1 MFLGLHELS
10 RPQENEGAQEKETQT
25 GLFSRRVD
33 EKQYQPNFFGR
44 LAQLFMDSGADLPDA
59 SAPKQPIN
67 GSTLYD
73 TPEFSEVTPLP
84 TPAPTAPT
92 APVAEAEPAAEP
104 EVEVAEEEETE
115 APAAGGLMSP
125 QPEAQA
131 EEEQPAAAEEET
143 TFAQS
148 VADFESDHGDTPV
161 PTNDAREAHLAVS
174 QRSKDVGYGHKVTAA
189 EERAGTIHG
198 IRFKNAQ
205 GQYIALTD
213 AQKMTILEA
222 DLDAQVGF
230 ARTSGW
236 DTKLANINSS
246 WDDLDDD
253 YKDVLTS
260 LAFNVGGNKA
270 GQQWTLVLTAARDE
284 NVVNFA
290 RHIRRQDNGQNTAGM
305 DNRAMK
311 ELFAAGLIDNRSD
324 VSSVLPLANAAS
336 GVPE

>member
-10 RPQENEGAQEKETQT
+10 RPQENEGEKETEARN

-44 LAQLFMDSGADLPDA
+44 LAQMFMDSGADLPDA
-59 SAPKQPIN
+59 SEPKQPMN

-73 TPEFSEVTPLP
+73 TPEFSEVMPLP

-92 APVAEAEPAAEP
+92 AEAEPAPEP
-104 EVEVAEEEETE
+104 EVEAVEEEE
-115 APAAGGLMSP
+115 APAPATGGLMSP
-125 QPEAQA
+125 EPEAQA
-131 EEEQPAAAEEET
+131 EEEEAPATTEEEET

-148 VADFESDHGDTPV
+148 VSDFEGDHGDTPV
-161 PTNDAREAHLAVS
+161 ATADAREAHLPAA

-198 IRFKNAQ
+198 IRFKNEQ
-205 GQYIALTD
+205 GQYVALTD

-222 DLDAQVGF
+222 DMAAQVGF

-236 DTKLANINSS
+236 DTKLTNINSS
-246 WDDLDDD
+246 WDALDDD

-270 GQQWTLVLTAARDE
+270 GRQWTLVLTAARDK
-284 NVVNFA
+284 NIVNFA
-290 RHIRRQDNGQNTAGM
+290 RHIRRKDNGRNTAGM

-311 ELFAAGLIDNRSD
+311 ELFAAGLISNRSD
-324 VSSVLPLANAAS
+324 VSSVLPLANASS